1 MPAAADGRAG
11 APLRPWRSA
20 LFGGWD
26 ADRATGGRA
35 VPREWRASGFHQETR
50 PAFTLAPGS
59 APGCSA
65 LFRRRRGATGVVRG
79 PLCVLGTTKGG
90 RRIEPPLAAIVTHGS
105 VPSSVRR
112 PETTP
117 GMQRAGMSPKGCLT
131 PTADSV
137 PGRDYIARGA
147 CSSVAHVGRLSRV
160 LGWLLWLTRTF
171 APKIDP
177 AFPRRTARYSAS
189 ADQSTPSAHG
199 HHALANSANRRDS
212 EQERPLVHHAAPPP
226 LARGRRPAAL
236 PSIQPSDSAAGRP
249 GAVCCIRHVT
259 TFSMATNEY
268 IRNGKEKAEFQ

>member
-20 LFGGWD
+20 LFGETRTGRPGAVPCPVSGVLQGSIRRHAQPSRWPP
-26 ADRATGGRA
+26 APHPGAPLSFGGGEAPPGLSGGRSVSWA
-35 VPREWRASGFHQETR
+35 RREAAEGLSRLSLPSSRTG
-50 PAFTLAPGS
+50 PCLAPC
-59 APGCSA
+59 AA
-65 LFRRRRGATGVVRG
+65 LRLR
-79 PLCVLGTTKGG
+79 
-90 RRIEPPLAAIVTHGS
+90 
-105 VPSSVRR
+105 
-112 PETTP
+112 P

-249 GAVCCIRHVT
+249 GPFVVFVT
-259 TFSMATNEY
+259 
-268 IRNGKEKAEFQ
+268 